1 MLSGS
6 KVHLRVLKKEDVSI
20 LFKLHSE
27 EKVKKY
33 NIIIESMDNKV
44 DLRKALSIVNEDDNL
59 IGFVT
64 YKEQGYYSRI
74 YCIGIT
80 IGSEYWG
87 RSYGV
92 DSIKTLLRYLFKK
105 LNATKVELYVASYN
119 IRAIRCYK
127 KCGFIEENIKRY
139 YSHIDREYID
149 IIIMGIIRER
159 YNSYLKCE
167 DGKYV

>member
-6 KVHLRVLKKEDVSI
+6 KVYLRVLKKEDISI

-33 NIIIESMDNKV
+33 NIIIDSMDNKV
-44 DLRKALSIVNEDDNL
+44 DLRKALSIINEDDNL

-80 IGSEYWG
+80 IGSEYW
-87 RSYGV
+87 
-92 DSIKTLLRYLFKK
+92 
-105 LNATKVELYVASYN
+105 
-119 IRAIRCYK
+119 
-127 KCGFIEENIKRY
+127 EEVM
-139 YSHIDREYID
+139 E
-149 IIIMGIIRER
+149 
-159 YNSYLKCE
+159 
-167 DGKYV
+167 